1 MLLYAICI
9 SGCECFT
16 FVSFS
21 LSLHSLRFAS
31 KLFRSQPQWRAARAN
46 RPARESTR
54 HPSIHYQLFSNPNF
68 PSSMFNS
75 FFFRKSAK
83 KDFSTAILKWKMS
96 PNRLVVDLAINDD
109 NSVVALHPKIME
121 KIQIFRGDTILIKV
135 SQILWNSHSLPL
147 FETWVCDIKLKRE
160 SL

>member
-1 MLLYAICI
+1 MQSNCITRRGCAFGDFFTTVSSKMLLYANCI

-16 FVSFS
+16 FVSLS
-21 LSLHSLRFAS
+21 LSVHSLCFAS

-68 PSSMFNS
+68 PNSMFNS
-75 FFFRKSAK
+75 LFFRKSG
-83 KDFSTAILKWKMS
+83 KDFSTAIPRWKKL
-96 PNRLVVDLAINDD
+96 PNRLVVDLTVIDD
-109 NSVVALHPKIME
+109 NSVVSLHPYTME

-135 SQILWNSHSLPL
+135 SQI
-147 FETWVCDIKLKRE
+147 
-160 SL
+160 

>member
-1 MLLYAICI
+1 MLYLRL
-9 SGCECFT
+9 FL
-16 FVSFS
+16 S
-21 LSLHSLRFAS
+21 LSLHSLCFAS

-68 PSSMFNS
+68 PNSMFNS
-75 FFFRKSAK
+75 LFFRKSG
-83 KDFSTAILKWKMS
+83 KDFSTAIPRWKKL
-96 PNRLVVDLAINDD
+96 PNRLVVDLAVIDD
-109 NSVVALHPKIME
+109 NSVVSLHPYTME

-135 SQILWNSHSLPL
+135 SQILWNSHSLPF